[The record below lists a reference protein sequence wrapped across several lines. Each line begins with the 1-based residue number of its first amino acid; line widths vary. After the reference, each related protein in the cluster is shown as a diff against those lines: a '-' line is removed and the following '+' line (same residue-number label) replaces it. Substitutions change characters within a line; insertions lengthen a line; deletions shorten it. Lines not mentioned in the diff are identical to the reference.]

1 MKNGKKPTKRECEQI
16 KVHRLNPA
24 NWLIFKNLH
33 DELHLIHRDTGT
45 RRVISK

>member
-1 MKNGKKPTKRECEQI
+1 MKNGKRPTKRESQLIE
-16 KVHRLNPA
+16 VHKLNPR

-33 DELHLIHRDTGT
+33 DELHLVHRDTGT